1 MKLAP
6 VALCAATGLVLTAC
20 GARMP
25 PPPPPAPGDALPP
38 MGFSIQVGAF
48 RDSDNAVRLSE
59 VLRDRGVEAFHFV
72 ARDGLHKVRFGSFP
86 SRALAEQR
94 AEALRRERVIDRYY
108 VVRPD
113 PGHTRAGDLRHQ
125 VVDSAMGFLGSPY
138 RWGGPS
144 AEAGFDCS
152 GLTMTAYRLN
162 GLELPRTSAAQF
174 RAGRSVPRGSLK
186 EADLVFF
193 GTGRTGRVSHVG
205 LYIGEGR
212 FIHAPSSGKVV
223 RIDDLS
229 ESYYERHFL
238 GARTYVR

>member
-1 MKLAP
+1 MKLAR
-6 VALCAATGLVLTAC
+6 VALGAATGLVLTAC
-20 GARMP
+20 GVRTP
-25 PPPPPAPGDALPP
+25 PPQPPAPRDTLPP
-38 MGFSIQVGAF
+38 IGFSIQVGAF

-59 VLRDRGVEAFHFV
+59 ALRSRGVEAFHFV
-72 ARDGLHKVRFGSFP
+72 ASDGLHKVRFGSFP

-94 AEALRRERVIDRYY
+94 GEVLRRERVIDRYY

-113 PGHTRAGDLRHQ
+113 PGRARAPDLRHH

-174 RAGRSVPRGSLK
+174 QAGRSVPRGSLK

-212 FIHAPSSGKVV
+212 FIHAPGSGKVV
-223 RIDDLS
+223 RIDELS